1 MLSKE
6 EVLDIIAYCK
16 EHRIYRKDRLAQ
28 LGIGEWSF
36 YEARRR
42 YLKAESETGTTSGRF
57 IQLRSSG
64 GFVSDSV
71 TEMEKSVN
79 PDRNLTDNSSD
90 ELKIECQTPRG
101 GMLRMSGRVTPA
113 LLSTLLQNI

>member
-16 EHRIYRKDRLAQ
+16 EHRINRKDRLAQ

-36 YEARRR
+36 YESRRR
-42 YLKAESETGTTSGRF
+42 YLKEESELSTRTGKF
-57 IQLRSSG
+57 IQLRSTG

-71 TEMEKSVN
+71 TYMEKSVN
-79 PDRNLTDNSSD
+79 PDRKLTD
-90 ELKIECQTPRG
+90 CAYRHRG
-101 GMLRMSGRVTPA
+101 
-113 LLSTLLQNI
+113 